1 MNTDKYSITT
11 NKRIKFTQEIN
22 YLWINK
28 FASRHQR
35 KEIPRIIKQLGSN
48 FLLNYEVPDYNL
60 ILVRYLH

>member
-11 NKRIKFTQEIN
+11 NKRIKFTQGIN
-22 YLWINK
+22 YLWINM

-48 FLLNYEVPDYNL
+48 FFTQL
-60 ILVRYLH
+60 